1 MNLIDSKNRLIEVHK
16 FFYSLMLFNRWNKL
30 VYQEA

>member
-1 MNLIDSKNRLIEVHK
+1 MNLIDSKNRLIEVYK
-16 FFYSLMLFNRWNKL
+16 FFSLMLFNKLNKL